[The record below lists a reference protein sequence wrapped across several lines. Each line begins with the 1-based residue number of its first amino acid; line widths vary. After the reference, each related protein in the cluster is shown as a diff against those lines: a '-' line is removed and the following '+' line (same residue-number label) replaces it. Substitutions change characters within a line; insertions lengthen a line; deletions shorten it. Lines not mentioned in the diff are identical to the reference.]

1 MGSQKIHTG
10 KKIWVLFQRVPTF
23 IRHGLSS
30 KIGQRFVFLTLLCS
44 TFFAILVT
52 SIQLFIDFR
61 SQQSSLNNSIRK
73 IENAIVPSLTES
85 LWALD
90 DPLINSQLSG
100 IVNVDGV
107 VYVKLTDTDGL
118 LIDAGVKNED
128 VSETHKLDLTKIDGE
143 QSKLIGELTIVV
155 SYSNIY
161 NELINRAA
169 IVLLTSILKTLVL
182 SIAILFIF
190 QNLIGRHIFDLA
202 KFAHQYSPENRN
214 QSFALNRKANTQNED
229 ELSQLEASINSW
241 LQMNKQHINKLNEVN
256 HELSTFTYSLSHDLK
271 SPINTVQMS
280 LVTIKTES
288 EIYLDDKTKYMM
300 NLALQTNER
309 MRTIIDDTLEYAR
322 ASEEI
327 DLKSEIN
334 LKRFITEVI
343 DDLQG
348 EISMADAT
356 INFGKL
362 PTVIGNSTLI
372 RILFQNLLSNAI
384 KFRSPD
390 RKPIITVSSKDQ
402 EDPNFCIIQVTD
414 NGIGIDTKYHD
425 KIFGQFERLHT
436 YKEYP
441 GTGLGLSVCKKIVT
455 KLGGKIRI
463 SSVVGEG
470 TTFEIDLMNAGKGQF
485 E

>member
-1 MGSQKIHTG
+1 VGSQKIHIG
-10 KKIWVLFQRVPTF
+10 KNIWVLFQQVPTF
-23 IRHGLSS
+23 IRYGLSS
-30 KIGQRFVFLTLLCS
+30 KIGQRFVFRTLLCS
-44 TFFAILVT
+44 TFFAIFVT

-143 QSKLIGELTIVV
+143 QSKLIGELTIGV

-169 IVLLTSILKTLVL
+169 IVLLASILKTFVL
-182 SIAILFIF
+182 SIAILFIY

-214 QSFALNRKANTQNED
+214 QYFALNRKANTQNED
-229 ELSQLEASINSW
+229 ELSQLEASINRW
-241 LQMNKQHINKLNEVN
+241 LQMNKKHINKLNEVN

-402 EDPNFCIIQVTD
+402 EDPNFCVIKVTD

-470 TTFEIDLMNAGKGQF
+470 TTFEIDLMKAGKGQF